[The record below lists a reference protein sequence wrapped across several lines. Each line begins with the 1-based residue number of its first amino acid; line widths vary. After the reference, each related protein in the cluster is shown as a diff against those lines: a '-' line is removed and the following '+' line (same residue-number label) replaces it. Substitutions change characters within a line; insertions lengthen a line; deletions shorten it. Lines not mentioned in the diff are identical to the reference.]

1 METALFQRP
10 PGNGRQELQQR
21 GGVLLSEEFRQP
33 VVQRPPPGIVQ
44 QGKHIGPAPEGSRDG
59 LPPRHGRQQLP
70 KRGSGRTEKLAE
82 RVKSPFACISQVVHA
97 AHDATPPRA
106 QVGTRSPGRNRS
118 CKTGGLLQTGDA
130 LRRGSI
136 PSFTEVAQQNDC
148 TLTRLLRKALVGS
161 DVEDLDEG
169 PTMLVGV
176 RPCRKSLRDRCRR
189 LPRRVRSSST
199 PCPPDRSTSV
209 SGDAN
214 ATNR

>member
-33 VVQRPPPGIVQ
+33 GVKRPPPGIVQ
-44 QGKHIGPAPEGSRDG
+44 LGKHIGAVPEGSRDG

-106 QVGTRSPGRNRS
+106 QVSTRSPGRNRS

-136 PSFTEVAQQNDC
+136 PSFTEVAQHNDC
-148 TLTRLLRKALVGS
+148 PLTRLLRKALVAVMS
-161 DVEDLDEG
+161 KTWTKG
-169 PTMLVGV
+169 P
-176 RPCRKSLRDRCRR
+176 PC
-189 LPRRVRSSST
+189 
-199 PCPPDRSTSV
+199 
-209 SGDAN
+209 
-214 ATNR
+214 